1 MIESFDGK
9 TPRIAES
16 AFVHESANVIGDVEI
31 GESCI
36 VWPGAVIRGD
46 FGSIKIGR
54 NVFVEDNCVLHVGDI
69 TKVHQGVQSIAD
81 IGDRAFLQIG
91 DNVIIGHA
99 AVINGKRIGSNVL
112 IGISA
117 SILHNVEIGDYCI
130 VAAGAMVM
138 MGTKIPARSFVAGIP
153 AEIKGEAKE
162 EHLAWVG
169 HSNLGAD
176 IIRKMRK

>member
-31 GESCI
+31 GDNCI

-46 FGSIKIGR
+46 FGPIKIGR

-69 TKVHQGVQSIAD
+69 TTSRQGEQALTD
-81 IGDRAFLQIG
+81 IGFLEIG

-112 IGISA
+112 IGISV

-130 VAAGAMVM
+130 VAAGAVVM
-138 MGTKIPARSFVAGIP
+138 MGSKIPARSFVAGMP

-162 EHLAWVG
+162 EHLRWVG
-169 HSNLGAD
+169 RSELGVD
-176 IIRKMRK
+176 IVRKMRK